1 MAIKGAIAKEA
12 VIKKIAAAFGEDY
25 LGEQDKKIYVQAYEG
40 GEKVQVAISLTC
52 PKNPI
57 GGMNFEMM
65 KVSTPAVEQR
75 NVGSTEITAAEQNKI
90 DELMKILGIEG

>member
-1 MAIKGAIAKEA
+1 MAKGAIAKEA

-57 GGMNFEMM
+57 GGMNFEMIQITNT
-65 KVSTPAVEQR
+65 TPSESSLINTKISEDEQ
-75 NVGSTEITAAEQNKI
+75 AKI
-90 DELMKILGIEG
+90 NELMNMLGI

>member
-57 GGMNFEMM
+57 GGMNFEMIQSAGVM
-65 KVSTPAVEQR
+65 PQPSIVNTKITEDEQ
-75 NVGSTEITAAEQNKI
+75 AKI
-90 DELMKILGIEG
+90 NELMNMLGI

>member
-1 MAIKGAIAKEA
+1 MAKGAIAKEA

-57 GGMNFEMM
+57 GGMNFEMIEISAP
-65 KVSTPAVEQR
+65 VVEQK
-75 NVGSTEITAAEQNKI
+75 NTEITVAEQNKI
-90 DELMKILGIEG
+90 NELMKMLEI

>member
-57 GGMNFEMM
+57 GGMNFEMIQNNTAT
-65 KVSTPAVEQR
+65 SAVTVKPEA
-75 NVGSTEITAAEQNKI
+75 TEITDTEQAKI
-90 DELMKILGIEG
+90 NELMNMLGI

>member
-40 GEKVQVAISLTC
+40 GEKIQVAISLTC

-57 GGMNFEMM
+57 GGMNFEMIPIE
-65 KVSTPAVEQR
+65 KSNGTVIAETA
-75 NVGSTEITAAEQNKI
+75 EITQTEKDKI
-90 DELMKILGIEG
+90 DELMKMLGI

>member
-1 MAIKGAIAKEA
+1 MAKGAIAKEA

-57 GGMNFEMM
+57 GGMNFEAFQINTTES
-65 KVSTPAVEQR
+65 VAVKPEA
-75 NVGSTEITAAEQNKI
+75 TEITDAEQNKI
-90 DELMKILGIEG
+90 DELMKMLGI

>member
-1 MAIKGAIAKEA
+1 MAKGAIAKEA

-57 GGMNFEMM
+57 GGMNFETFQVNTTESVAI
-65 KVSTPAVEQR
+65 KPEA
-75 NVGSTEITAAEQNKI
+75 TEITNAEQNKI
-90 DELMKILGIEG
+90 DELMKMLGI

>member
-57 GGMNFEMM
+57 GGMNFEMIQAAGVM
-65 KVSTPAVEQR
+65 PQPPIVNTKITEDEQ
-75 NVGSTEITAAEQNKI
+75 AKI
-90 DELMKILGIEG
+90 NELMNMLGI

>member
-1 MAIKGAIAKEA
+1 MAKGAIAKEA

-57 GGMNFEMM
+57 GGMNFEVMNTRDESPIVNT
-65 KVSTPAVEQR
+65 KIEKDEQD
-75 NVGSTEITAAEQNKI
+75 KI
-90 DELMKILGIEG
+90 DELMKMLGI

>member
-1 MAIKGAIAKEA
+1 MAKGAIAKEN
-12 VIKKIAAAFGEDY
+12 VVKKIVEAFGEDFI
-25 LGEQDKKIYVQAYEG
+25 GEQDKKVYVWGMEN

-65 KVSTPAVEQR
+65 PVEKSSESAVVE
-75 NVGSTEITAAEQNKI
+75 TAEITQAEKDNVA
-90 DELMKILGIEG
+90 ELIKMLGI

>member
-1 MAIKGAIAKEA
+1 MAKGAIAKEA

-57 GGMNFEMM
+57 GGMNFEAFQ
-65 KVSTPAVEQR
+65 VNTSTPAVAVKPEA
-75 NVGSTEITAAEQNKI
+75 TEITDTEQAKI
-90 DELMKILGIEG
+90 NELMEMLGL

>member
-1 MAIKGAIAKEA
+1 MAKGAIAKEA

-25 LGEQDKKIYVQAYEG
+25 LGEQDKKIYVQTYEG

-57 GGMNFEMM
+57 GGMNFEMI
-65 KVSTPAVEQR
+65 KVSAPAVEQR
-75 NVGSTEITAAEQNKI
+75 NMESTEITAAEQNKI
-90 DELMKILGIEG
+90 DELMKMLNL

>member
-1 MAIKGAIAKEA
+1 MAKGAIAKEA

-57 GGMNFEMM
+57 GGMNFEMIQTNTA
-65 KVSTPAVEQR
+65 TPAATVKPEA
-75 NVGSTEITAAEQNKI
+75 TEITDTEQAKI
-90 DELMKILGIEG
+90 NELMNMLGI

>member
-57 GGMNFEMM
+57 GGMNFEAFQVNTTESVAI
-65 KVSTPAVEQR
+65 KPET
-75 NVGSTEITAAEQNKI
+75 TEITEAEQAKI
-90 DELMKILGIEG
+90 NELMNMLGI

>member
-1 MAIKGAIAKEA
+1 MAKGAIAKES

-57 GGMNFEMM
+57 GGMNFEAFQVNAA
-65 KVSTPAVEQR
+65 VSATTKPEV
-75 NVGSTEITAAEQNKI
+75 TEITDAEQAKI
-90 DELMKILGIEG
+90 NELMNMLGI

>member
-57 GGMNFEMM
+57 GGMNFEAFQVNT
-65 KVSTPAVEQR
+65 VSPAAIDKPEA
-75 NVGSTEITAAEQNKI
+75 TEITDAEQAKI
-90 DELMKILGIEG
+90 NELMNMLGI